1 MPSRR
6 CWLRYIPRLS
16 PQMAVRAAACLPLRT
31 FAARKNLAS
40 RLRRQAIEGGG
51 CAALF
56 RCLAGG
62 CLGGLGRTV
71 YRPGRVML
79 PVSAFLVMGLCTE
92 WIPVS
97 GVRAGCRAAH
107 GVGTPSPPC
116 GRPSHDATTRLQRPQ
131 AAPLRNNRVAGRSVH
146 ALRSPQRSL
155 SRPLCRVDP
164 YSIGR
169 VALAAVSLP
178 AATDNSTTPRLNGKG

>member
-1 MPSRR
+1 MCYRGVAGRVTSLGYHHKGPSERR
-6 CWLRYIPRLS
+6 PACPVYFG
-16 PQMAVRAAACLPLRT
+16 RAEKPCQPPS
-31 FAARKNLAS
+31 AS
-40 RLRRQAIEGGG
+40 GYRRWRLRR
-51 CAALF
+51 LF
-56 RCLAGG
+56 RCCAWG
-62 CLGGLGRTV
+62 CLGGLGMTV

-107 GVGTPSPPC
+107 GAGTPSPPC
-116 GRPSHDATTRLQRPQ
+116 GLPSHDATTRLQRPQ
-131 AAPLRNNRVAGRSVH
+131 AAPLRENRVAGRSVH
-146 ALRSPQRSL
+146 ALRPPQRSL

-178 AATDNSTTPRLNGKG
+178 AATDNSTTPR

>member
-1 MPSRR
+1 MTTRPASTMPSRR
-6 CWLRYIPRLS
+6 CWLRYIPRFA
-16 PQMAVRAAACLPLRT
+16 PQIAVRAAACLPLRI
-31 FAARKNLAS
+31 FAALKNLAS
-40 RLRRQAIEGGG
+40 RLRRQATEGGG

-56 RCLAGG
+56 RGLAGD
-62 CLGGLGRTV
+62 CLGGWIRTV

-107 GVGTPSPPC
+107 GAGTPSPPC

-131 AAPLRNNRVAGRSVH
+131 AAPLSANR
-146 ALRSPQRSL
+146 
-155 SRPLCRVDP
+155 
-164 YSIGR
+164 
-169 VALAAVSLP
+169 AAVRPPPLQRRRTVRCRARP
-178 AATDNSTTPRLNGKG
+178 ASCALFIL